1 MTTPSQAAAAL
12 GRIKS
17 DAKSAAAREN
27 GRMGGRPPKIKARLY
42 RSTLFCWRAV
52 DDAGRIIPA
61 IRAAKRDDAR
71 RIAREMGFAPV
82 RAAGLDLF

>member
-17 DAKSAAAREN
+17 EWKSAAAREN
-27 GRMGGRPPKIKARLY
+27 GKKGGRPAKVKARLY

-52 DDAGRIIPA
+52 DDTGRMIPG
-61 IRAAKRDDAR
+61 IEAAKRDDAR
-71 RIAREMGFAPV
+71 QQAREMGFAPV
-82 RAAGLDLF
+82 RATGLDLL